1 MKSLILGTGGICSA
15 TVMSLARK
23 EGEAIALFIEHDQD
37 NINRDHDAFL
47 ALCGYFDIGALS
59 EPLRAPKIWLPFKLT
74 LFISYALVRAQE
86 LGCGIVYYG
95 ASQDDLLIESSETY
109 LSTFRLLARKFQEE
123 EEKEPSVDAEAPLAL
138 LDIKRIIRVGSDPA
152 YKVPWELTYSCE
164 KGGEK
169 HCGECTHCKR
179 RRAGF
184 AACRMKDP
192 AKYIRIRK

>member
-1 MKSLILGTGGICSA
+1 MKSLVLGTGGICSA
-15 TVMSLARK
+15 IVMALARK
-23 EGEAIALFIEHDQD
+23 EGEAIALFIDHGQD
-37 NINRDHDAFL
+37 NLAQDRNAFL
-47 ALCGYFDIGALS
+47 ALCTYFDIDAHS
-59 EPLRAPKIWLPFKLT
+59 ESLRAPKAWLPFKLT

-109 LSTFRLLARKFQEE
+109 LSTFRLLARRIQEE
-123 EEKEPSVDAEAPLAL
+123 EEESIIDAEAPLAL
-138 LDIKRIIRVGSDPA
+138 LDIKRIIHIGADPT

-184 AACRMKDP
+184 AACRIKDLT
-192 AKYIRIRK
+192 KYTRIRK